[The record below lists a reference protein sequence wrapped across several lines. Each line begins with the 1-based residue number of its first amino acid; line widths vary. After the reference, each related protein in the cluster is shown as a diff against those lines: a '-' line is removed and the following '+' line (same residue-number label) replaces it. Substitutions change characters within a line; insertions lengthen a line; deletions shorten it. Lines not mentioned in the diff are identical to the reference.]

1 MLQPECCH
9 AQGYNRR
16 PYALAEQSKDQS
28 VLGLSWKLGDKI
40 HIRTLQ
46 KMKKQL
52 VKRHGFT
59 HRSAVSSRLS
69 HMALSQNLLQIL
81 LNQTSLDIIET
92 NSEEHNS
99 GGDKADNGQSLHFHI
114 L

>member
-1 MLQPECCH
+1 
-9 AQGYNRR
+9 
-16 PYALAEQSKDQS
+16 
-28 VLGLSWKLGDKI
+28 
-40 HIRTLQ
+40 
-46 KMKKQL
+46 
-52 VKRHGFT
+52 
-59 HRSAVSSRLS
+59 
-69 HMALSQNLLQIL
+69 MALSQNLLQIH